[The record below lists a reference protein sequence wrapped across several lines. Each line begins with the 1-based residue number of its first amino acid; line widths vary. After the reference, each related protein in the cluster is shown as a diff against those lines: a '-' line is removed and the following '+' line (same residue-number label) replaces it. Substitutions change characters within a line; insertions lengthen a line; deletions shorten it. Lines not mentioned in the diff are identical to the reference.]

1 VSDSRWLTADQERA
15 WRAYRRMNRLLYS
28 QLARDLTRETELS
41 EPDYEVLSTLTEV
54 EEHAWRATA
63 LAEHLQWSSSRL
75 AHHIGRMEQRGL
87 VSREA
92 CPEDGRGA
100 LIRLTGTGWQAI
112 KAAAPLHVAS
122 VRHHFINRLTPT
134 RLAALEEIATT
145 ILRHLDDSVS
155 GDGDQAKKARR
166 PAKRGR
172 VMAGG

>member
-1 VSDSRWLTADQERA
+1 VSEPRWLSADQERA

-41 EPDYEVLSTLTEV
+41 EPDYEVLSTLTEAK
-54 EEHAWRATA
+54 EHSWRATT

-100 LIRLTGTGWQAI
+100 RIRLSDSGWQAI
-112 KAAAPLHVAS
+112 QAAAPLHVAS
-122 VRHHFINRLTPT
+122 VRRHFINRLTPT

-145 ILRHLDDSVS
+145 ILLYLGESAA
-155 GDGDQAKKARR
+155 GDGGHPKNTRR
-166 PAKRGR
+166 SVKP
-172 VMAGG
+172 